1 MNQYFK
7 SCKCIEDVKEEFKRL
22 AKELHPDNGGDAEQ
36 FKIMMN
42 DYTVAFNILKSVHR
56 TETGETYTKETEETP
71 EEFAEVIQSI
81 IHLSGITIEII
92 GSWVW
97 VTGNTYP
104 YREILKENHFF
115 WSKAKKAWY
124 YTGTEE
130 KSRRRGRYTMEQVR
144 SRYGSQTVKSDRVKE
159 IA

>member
-1 MNQYFK
+1 MGYFK
-7 SCKCIEDVKEEFKRL
+7 NCKCIEDVKETFKKL
-22 AKELHPDNGGDAEQ
+22 VKELHPDNGGDAEA
-36 FKIMMN
+36 FKAMMN
-42 DYTVAFNILKSVHR
+42 EYTSVFNRLKSIHR
-56 TETGETYTKETEETP
+56 SAEGEEYTKETTETP

-81 IHLSGITIEII
+81 IHLAGITIEII

-104 YREILKENHFF
+104 YRETLKENRFF
-115 WSKAKKAWY
+115 WSKPKKAWY
-124 YTGTEE
+124 YTGAEE
-130 KSRRRGRYTMEQVR
+130 KIRRRGRYTMEQVR

>member
-1 MNQYFK
+1 MTYFRD
-7 SCKCIEDVKEEFKRL
+7 CKCIEDVKEAFKRL
-22 AKELHPDNGGDAEQ
+22 AKELHPDNGGDAEA
-36 FKIMMN
+36 FKVMMN
-42 DYTVAFNILKSVHR
+42 DYTTAFNLFKSVHR

-81 IHLSGITIEII
+81 IHLAGITIEII

-104 YREILKENHFF
+104 YKDTLKDNHFF
-115 WSKAKKAWY
+115 WSKTKKAWY
-124 YTGTEE
+124 YTGAEE